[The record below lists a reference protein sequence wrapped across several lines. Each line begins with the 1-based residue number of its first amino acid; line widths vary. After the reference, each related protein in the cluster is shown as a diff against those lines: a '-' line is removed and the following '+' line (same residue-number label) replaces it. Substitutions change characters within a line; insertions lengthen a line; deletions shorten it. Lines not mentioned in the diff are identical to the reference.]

1 MDVRQLYR
9 NHPRFIRY
17 MIFGII
23 STGVEFL
30 AYVLLYKF
38 IPYLSANIIAFH
50 LGVVC
55 SFILN
60 RKFNFKKEDKTVLR
74 FASFYLIQVVCLVLN
89 TLILYLL
96 VDVFHLNAILAK
108 AISILLTALIP
119 FFLNR
124 DITFGKHL

>member
-1 MDVRQLYR
+1 
-9 NHPRFIRY
+9 

-30 AYVLLYKF
+30 VYVLLYRF
-38 IPYLSANIIAFH
+38 IPYLSANIIGFH
-50 LGVVC
+50 VGVVC

-60 RKFNFKKEDKTVLR
+60 RNFNFKKEDKTVLR

-96 VDVFHLNAILAK
+96 VDVAHFDAILAK
-108 AISILLTALIP
+108 AISIPLTALIP
-119 FFLNR
+119 FFLN
-124 DITFGKHL
+124 KHLTFSKRL